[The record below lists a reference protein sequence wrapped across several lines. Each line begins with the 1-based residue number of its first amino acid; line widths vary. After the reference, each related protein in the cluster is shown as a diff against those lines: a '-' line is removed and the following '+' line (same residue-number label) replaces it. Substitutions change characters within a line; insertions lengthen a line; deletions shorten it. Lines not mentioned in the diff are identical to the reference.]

1 MGYSDQ
7 QIEEALGELGRISL
21 DDDSLEAVMGKS
33 GSVSNFNRTEAIFN
47 RTEAN
52 ANYDDSD
59 NNGKSYFNIS
69 IR

>member
-21 DDDSLEAVMGKS
+21 DNDSLEAVMGKS
-33 GSVSNFNRTEAIFN
+33 GSVSNFN